1 MKRRSVLVA
10 LFVLVAVLG
19 AEAQVIKLAS
29 IAPEN
34 SPFGRVLNRLSADF
48 QQITNGRV
56 RLRIYHNGVQGDE
69 QDIIRKMRIGQ
80 LQAGLFS
87 SSGLDYV
94 AQDFLAYSMPFLI
107 RTDGE
112 LDYVMEQT
120 RSFMEQ
126 KLLDRGMRI
135 LALAPAGWLRF
146 FARNEVVVP
155 QDLKNQRL
163 ASNPTQDDMLQVFKL
178 LGFNPIPINLNETL
192 SALNSG
198 LIDAFY
204 TSPII
209 AAGYQWFAL
218 APHMPEFR
226 VSPYLG
232 ALVIT
237 ERTWQMI
244 PDRYKEDLEE
254 ALAAAESQMRADLFD
269 LEEQAID
276 TMQEFGLEITEVPDS
291 AYELWVEDF
300 ERNFELSVGTVYSQE
315 IFDLIQRHLTEYRD

>member
-10 LFVLVAVLG
+10 IFVLFAVFA

-34 SPFGRVLNRLSADF
+34 SPFGRVLSGLAADF
-48 QQITNGRV
+48 QRITNGRV

-94 AQDFLAYSMPFLI
+94 SRDFLAYSMPFLI

-112 LDYVMEQT
+112 LAYVMEQT

-126 KLLDRGMRI
+126 KLLDRGMRV

-146 FARNEVVVP
+146 FARDEVIVP
-155 QDLKNQRL
+155 QDLKDQRL
-163 ASNPTQDDMLQVFKL
+163 AANPTQGALLQVFKL
-178 LGFNPIPINLNETL
+178 LGYKPIPINLNETL

-232 ALVIT
+232 ALVVT
-237 ERTWQMI
+237 ERAWRSV
-244 PDRYKEDLEE
+244 PDAFKPELEQALREAED
-254 ALAAAESQMRADLFD
+254 QMRSDLYD
-269 LEEQAID
+269 LEEQAIE
-276 TMQEFGLEITEVPDS
+276 TMREFGLEITEVPDS

-300 ERNFELSVGTVYSQE
+300 ERNFELSVGTVYSE
-315 IFDLIQRHLTEYRD
+315 EVFDLIQRHLNEFRN